1 MHVINHNRGP
11 KKVMKIP
18 SVAQQL
24 ELLDDNK
31 DPKVNTSVKKNVPR
45 IQTLENNDLF
55 AKSFLFSF
63 LYYQKFKGAELKTSG
78 GKRFHKWLQI
88 QELFILDNSM
98 VSPISQLITMVV
110 Q

>member
-31 DPKVNTSVKKNVPR
+31 DPKVNTSVKKMFR
-45 IQTLENNDLF
+45 E
-55 AKSFLFSF
+55 
-63 LYYQKFKGAELKTSG
+63 FKRLKTMIS
-78 GKRFHKWLQI
+78 LLS
-88 QELFILDNSM
+88 LFYSLSYTIRNLKEQN
-98 VSPISQLITMVV
+98 
-110 Q
+110 